1 MNLKTSLEQCLDE
14 SVIDRNNWFMYG
26 RGKPDSEPYK
36 LQIVYSVKT
45 NFPKNYETLSNLEI
59 ESEIED
65 FE

>member
-1 MNLKTSLEQCLDE
+1 
-14 SVIDRNNWFMYG
+14 MYG
-26 RGKPDSEPYK
+26 SGQPDSEPYK